1 MKATIRNRIRIAI
14 FSGSLVAASATSSA
28 LQAQQQT
35 SQRQPM
41 TPVGHHSILKGAA
54 AGAVAGHMT
63 HRRHGA
69 LMGAVVGAEVQHHR
83 NKMAAKVKR

>member
-1 MKATIRNRIRIAI
+1 MKATIRNTIRIAI
-14 FSGSLVAASATSSA
+14 ISSSLVAASAISSA

-35 SQRQPM
+35 TQRQPM
-41 TPVGHHSILKGAA
+41 TPVRHHSILKGAA

-69 LMGAVVGAEVQHHR
+69 LMGAAIGAEVQHHR
-83 NKMAAKVKR
+83 NKKAAKLKR